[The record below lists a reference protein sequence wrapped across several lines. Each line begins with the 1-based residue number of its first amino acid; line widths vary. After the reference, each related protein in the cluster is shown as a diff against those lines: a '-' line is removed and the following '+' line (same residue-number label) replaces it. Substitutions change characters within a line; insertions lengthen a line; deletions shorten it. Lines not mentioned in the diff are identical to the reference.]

1 MGRHT
6 HVLSIFD
13 AESQSQFY
21 LSVDDADWA
30 NTWYAILMGA
40 QGLALNPE
48 MGQSMRATLIYRHS
62 YNLKEAQ
69 RLFSKTAV
77 SFLGHPSRC
86 GVGALSSMELYTQVL
101 HSMDLFFVC
110 AAVRNDKGKI
120 VEMDR
125 LDWPHAT
132 QLAKL
137 TISYEEL
144 AGCLRVLVA
153 GRTQMRLK
161 VSDLLAEDTVSVE
174 CITRKLVEK
183 HPELAASLKIYA
195 LLDRCMQSRG
205 YHWWG
210 SIVVIKC
217 IQYHEKFSRSM
228 TTPAYS
234 PLNDLVH
241 LSSQSLLGAK
251 LRFLPLSASS
261 WAGSRR
267 PLELRAV
274 PIAVV
279 HRFHTEYPGNNSR
292 SKQHQMLA
300 DVQVSQAARRIGAA
314 EDEVYKDGCA
324 YGRMKPSE
332 LPSAFVA
339 GTQYAIWLY
348 PRFEHDKTFPAKSK
362 CLIDG
367 KHLQHNPKQCDKMLS
382 WVEWAAE
389 KNAGPADLLISYSWS
404 LNWTYLIAFM
414 DAVFGKEVCVWIDIL
429 ACGQHQIE
437 RGAMDEI
444 SLLPE
449 VLDYAGKTVV
459 MPGTV
464 ARMWCNYEFGWSV
477 ELNGMQLFYA
487 DYRSLNDEL
496 KGQVEAQI
504 SREVQQ
510 NVDTLILCDQRLLAL
525 PGALLLEY
533 PDVDVDIEAVE
544 DLEVAVDGTKG
555 AFLGK
560 RPDGVCI
567 VESDGLPNS
576 ATIKFRNQQHKV
588 LMYKSAKEVEIA
600 GTALKLCGR
609 CWNPNDAEYIRNTIQ
624 ERLGGS
630 MQVCLTIKDAL
641 GVKVAAGLKT
651 DVVESGI
658 LTRLF
663 LESKGPTWANKEK
676 WCSDEAPIQDW
687 FGVRVTNGH
696 VTCLDLPRSG
706 IVFLSPALHYLA
718 DLRTINLQD
727 NLLDAQKIADMI
739 KMST

>member
-1 MGRHT
+1 
-6 HVLSIFD
+6 
-13 AESQSQFY
+13 
-21 LSVDDADWA
+21 
-30 NTWYAILMGA
+30 
-40 QGLALNPE
+40 
-48 MGQSMRATLIYRHS
+48 
-62 YNLKEAQ
+62 
-69 RLFSKTAV
+69 
-77 SFLGHPSRC
+77 
-86 GVGALSSMELYTQVL
+86 MELYTQVL
-101 HSMDLFFVC
+101 RSMDSFCVC
-110 AAVRNDKGKI
+110 AAVRNDEGKI
-120 VEMDR
+120 VEMNR

-137 TISYEEL
+137 KISYEEL

-153 GRTQMRLK
+153 GHTQMRLK
-161 VSDLLAEDTVSVE
+161 VSDLLAENSLSVE
-174 CITRKLVEK
+174 CITRKLVETY
-183 HPELAASLKIYA
+183 PELAAGLRIYA
-195 LLDRCMQSRG
+195 LLRGTHGQNIEVCARTHRCVTKCVE
-205 YHWWG
+205 YH
-210 SIVVIKC
+210 K
-217 IQYHEKFSRSM
+217 KFSRSM
-228 TTPAYS
+228 ATPAYS
-234 PLNDLVH
+234 PLSDLVG
-241 LSSQSLLGAK
+241 LTTQSLLGAK

-261 WAGSRR
+261 WVGSRR

-300 DVQVSQAARRIGAA
+300 DVQVSQAARRIGAT

-332 LPSAFVA
+332 LPSTFVA
-339 GTQYAIWLY
+339 GMQYAIWLY
-348 PRFEHDKTFPAKSK
+348 PGFEHDKTFPSKSK

-367 KHLQHNPKQCDKMLS
+367 KHLLRNPKQCDKMLS
-382 WVEWAAE
+382 WVEWAAD

-414 DAVFGKEVCVWIDIL
+414 DAVFGKDVCVWIDIL

-459 MPGTV
+459 MPGTA

-487 DYRSLNDEL
+487 DYRSLSDEL

-504 SREVQQ
+504 SSKVQQ
-510 NVDTLILCDQRLLAL
+510 NVDTLVKCDQRLLAL

-544 DLEVAVDGTKG
+544 DLRIAVDGTKG

-560 RPDGVCI
+560 RPDGVCT
-567 VESDGLPNS
+567 ESDGLPNS

-641 GVKVAAGLKT
+641 GVKVTAGLNAG
-651 DVVESGI
+651 VVESGI

-676 WCSDEAPIQDW
+676 WCSDKAPVQDW
-687 FGVRVTNGH
+687 FGVQVTNGH

-706 IVFLSPALHYLA
+706 IAFLSPALHSLA
-718 DLRTINLQD
+718 ELRTINLQD
-727 NLLDAQKIADMI
+727 NLLDTEVQKIADMI